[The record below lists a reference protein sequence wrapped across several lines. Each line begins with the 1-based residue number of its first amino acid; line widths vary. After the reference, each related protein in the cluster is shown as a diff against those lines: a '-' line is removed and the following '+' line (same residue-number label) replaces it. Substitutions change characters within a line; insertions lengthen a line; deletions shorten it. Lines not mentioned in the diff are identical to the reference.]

1 MIIKI
6 ENDKPAI
13 LRKNVV
19 PDVIFNRFDIL
30 YGTNFDLYKIS
41 GSDVEHYI
49 PVHRRWSKLYLGMYM
64 MDIDEVLARDFIDFC
79 FRRYKFTFK
88 IEVKHCQTRI
98 DNIAPGPHW
107 HINLPSS
114 IEEFDKTLSNKTRYN
129 TKWYP
134 KKIIKDFGTYE
145 IRRVPAEE

>member
-41 GSDVEHYI
+41 GSDDF
-49 PVHRRWSKLYLGMYM
+49 SK
-64 MDIDEVLARDFIDFC
+64 
-79 FRRYKFTFK
+79 TF
-88 IEVKHCQTRI
+88 
-98 DNIAPGPHW
+98 
-107 HINLPSS
+107 
-114 IEEFDKTLSNKTRYN
+114 
-129 TKWYP
+129 
-134 KKIIKDFGTYE
+134 
-145 IRRVPAEE
+145 